1 MRPRRAPTARHGHLA
16 SPLVERAPRRR
27 RRPLDAVST
36 VDGGEDILGVR
47 TRGAERGHAATYAGA
62 LVGVGETD
70 RGEST
75 AKTTGDAAG
84 EVVETPPLKKA
95 AKTEGGV
102 RRVVHGARGRVPGAF
117 GHVGALGTRAVV

>member
-1 MRPRRAPTARHGHLA
+1 MLL
-16 SPLVERAPRRR
+16 SKQ
-27 RRPLDAVST
+27 
-36 VDGGEDILGVR
+36 VDGVANSIIMTGDGLLG
-47 TRGAERGHAATYAGA
+47 Y
-62 LVGVGETD
+62 
-70 RGEST
+70 
-75 AKTTGDAAG
+75 DAAG